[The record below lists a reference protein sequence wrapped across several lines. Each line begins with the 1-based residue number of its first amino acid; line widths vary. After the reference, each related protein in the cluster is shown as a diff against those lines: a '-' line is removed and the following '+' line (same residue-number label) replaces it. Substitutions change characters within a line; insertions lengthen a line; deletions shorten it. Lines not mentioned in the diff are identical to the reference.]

1 MDARAFFVLVSQ
13 MRAKQKEYFKTRTS
27 SSLTESKRLE
37 KAVDNEIAR
46 VDVSGKLASA
56 GTGLSMTMM
65 AMSSRMFRHYPCLT
79 RCWSISGSTRKFTT
93 LDN

>member
-1 MDARAFFVLVSQ
+1 MNARAFFVLVSQ

-46 VDVSGKLASA
+46 VDKIVHQQQNPSLW
-56 GTGLSMTMM
+56 
-65 AMSSRMFRHYPCLT
+65 H
-79 RCWSISGSTRKFTT
+79 
-93 LDN
+93 D